1 MNKTSTKK
9 VCIIVYALGGG
20 GAERSSAT
28 LSQILY
34 DLGYDVHIATVLDMV
49 DYPYKG
55 KLVNLGKLKAQD
67 DSFFGRIKRLKYL
80 KSYLKKNEFDY
91 VVDGRTRIGFFK
103 EFIIS
108 KYLYA
113 GIKSLYIVHSFK
125 INNYINP
132 NVFFGR
138 LIYSKAYKIITVSKG
153 IQNKLENK
161 YGFKNV
167 LTLYNAFNSKDISF
181 NNEES
186 AKNYILFFG
195 RLNDEIKNIT
205 LLLNAYKH
213 SLLRDKSIDLKI
225 LGEGTDL
232 EKLKQIVSNL
242 NLKDTV
248 EFLPYRPNPYDVVQ
262 KAMFTVLTS
271 RYEGFPMVIPEA
283 LALGVPV
290 VSVDCK
296 SGPNEVI
303 VNEQNGLL
311 VENHN
316 VEAFA
321 KAMNRMIED
330 KDLYLRCKANAKSSV
345 EHLSKEN
352 IGKQWKA
359 ILQ

>member
-1 MNKTSTKK
+1 M
-9 VCIIVYALGGG
+9 
-20 GAERSSAT
+20 
-28 LSQILY
+28 
-34 DLGYDVHIATVLDMV
+34 
-49 DYPYKG
+49 
-55 KLVNLGKLKAQD
+55 
-67 DSFFGRIKRLKYL
+67 
-80 KSYLKKNEFDY
+80 
-91 VVDGRTRIGFFK
+91 
-103 EFIIS
+103 
-108 KYLYA
+108 
-113 GIKSLYIVHSFK
+113 
-125 INNYINP
+125 
-132 NVFFGR
+132 
-138 LIYSKAYKIITVSKG
+138 
-153 IQNKLENK
+153 
-161 YGFKNV
+161 
-167 LTLYNAFNSKDISF
+167 
-181 NNEES
+181 
-186 AKNYILFFG
+186 
-195 RLNDEIKNIT
+195 
-205 LLLNAYKH
+205 
-213 SLLRDKSIDLKI
+213 
-225 LGEGTDL
+225 
-232 EKLKQIVSNL
+232 

-330 KDLYLRCKANAKSSV
+330 KDLYLRCKTNAKSSV

-359 ILQ
+359 ILL